1 MACTPAQSAGSE
13 RLEVETIPRGADRE
27 FQEKVIRINRVS
39 KVVKGGRRL
48 SFSVLVV
55 IGDGNGRVGVGLGK
69 AAVAVDAI
77 PKGIAAAR
85 KALISVPRVGTTIPH
100 AVTGV
105 FSAGRVLLKPA
116 SAGTGLVAG
125 HGVREVLELAGVRDV
140 LAKSLGSSNPNNV
153 VHATF
158 EALRS
163 LQQVEEVARLR
174 GKTVEELRA

>member
-1 MACTPAQSAGSE
+1 MG
-13 RLEVETIPRGADRE
+13 TIPRGSDRE

-69 AAVAVDAI
+69 AAVPQDAI
-77 PKGIAAAR
+77 PKGIAAAK
-85 KALISVPRVGTTIPH
+85 KALIHVPRVGTTIPH
-100 AVTGV
+100 MVLGR

-116 SAGTGLVAG
+116 SPGTGLVAG
-125 HGVREVLELAGVRDV
+125 HGVREILELAGIRDI

-158 EALRS
+158 QGLAS
-163 LQQVEEVARLR
+163 LKRIEDVARLR